1 MDYHSFLNRDY
12 KSLLEA
18 PDLAKR
24 NRFSYIHLLIIIV
37 SIAAISS
44 VLMLM
49 SDEASANRSKFS
61 HEQLSIP
68 LDRNISST
76 ETQVTIPLTIP
87 DKNIQFAPELNN
99 EAEFSWLT
107 VKVKNGDALANIF
120 RRNNLSATELHNII
134 SLGKSTRRLKSV
146 RPGDTFKFQVNEQQ
160 QLQQL
165 VYEFSPLKSLHI
177 KKQDQTFVAQIQHKD
192 IEKRTSYTVGQI
204 NSSLFEA
211 GKDAGL
217 SDNLIMEMV
226 GILGWD
232 IDFALDIRDGDQF
245 AMIYEEQFIEG
256 KKIKDGDILA
266 VEFINQG
273 KSYRALRYTDASGSS
288 DYYTPEGLSMRK
300 AFLRTPVDFRRI
312 SSRFG
317 NRRHP
322 TLNKM
327 RLHKGV
333 DYAAKSGTP
342 IKAAGDGKLIFKGT
356 KGGYGRA
363 IIIKHGGRYSTLYA
377 HMSRYKKGM
386 RAGKTVK
393 QGQIIGYV
401 GRSGRATGSHLHY
414 EFRVNGVHRNP
425 LTVRLP
431 NAAPIKKQYRNNFAQ
446 IASSLLAQLD
456 MHKQTRVALH
466 Q

>member
-24 NRFSYIHLLIIIV
+24 NRFCYIHVLIIFV

-49 SDEASANRSKFS
+49 SEEASANRNKLTQ
-61 HEQLSIP
+61 EQLASP
-68 LDRNISST
+68 FERNISSS
-76 ETQVTIPLTIP
+76 ETQVTIPLAIP
-87 DKNIQFAPELNN
+87 DNSISFTPELNN
-99 EAEFSWLT
+99 ESEYSWLT

-120 RRNNLSATELHNII
+120 KRNNLSATELHNII
-134 SLGKSTRRLKSV
+134 RLGKSTQRLKSV

-177 KKQDQTFVAQIQHKD
+177 KRQGQNFISQILHKD
-192 IEKRTSYTVGQI
+192 IEKRTTYTIGQI

-232 IDFALDIRDGDQF
+232 IDFALDIREGDQF
-245 AMIYEEQFIEG
+245 AMIYEEQFLDG
-256 KKIKDGDILA
+256 KKIKDGNILA

-273 KSYRALRYTDASGSS
+273 KNYRALRYTDASGRS

-333 DYAAKSGTP
+333 DYAAKTGTP
-342 IKAAGDGKLIFKGT
+342 IKASGDGKIIFKGT

-377 HMSRYKKGM
+377 HMSRYQKGM

-414 EFRVNGVHRNP
+414 EFRVNGAHRNP
-425 LTVRLP
+425 LTVKLP
-431 NAAPIKKQYRNNFAQ
+431 NAAPIKKQYRDNFEQ
-446 IASSLLAQLD
+446 LASSLLSQLD
-456 MHKQTRVALH
+456 MHKQTRVAMH

>member
-49 SDEASANRSKFS
+49 SQEASANRSK
-61 HEQLSIP
+61 LSQEP
-68 LDRNISST
+68 LAPLFDLNSSA
-76 ETQVTIPLTIP
+76 ENQVTIPLTVPEKTIP
-87 DKNIQFAPELNN
+87 LSTELDD
-99 EAEFSWLT
+99 EQKYSWLT
-107 VKVKNGDALANIF
+107 VKVSHGDALANIF
-120 RRNNLSATELHNII
+120 KRNHLSATELHNIMALGDNTQRLR
-134 SLGKSTRRLKSV
+134 SL
-146 RPGDTFKFQVNEQQ
+146 RPGDTFKFQIDEQQ
-160 QLQQL
+160 QLQQM
-165 VYEFSPLKSLHI
+165 VYVFSPLKSLHI
-177 KKQDQTFVAQIQHKD
+177 KRQGQDFIQQVINKD
-192 IEKRTSYTVGQI
+192 IEKRTTYTIGQI

-226 GILGWD
+226 SILGWD
-232 IDFALDIRDGDQF
+232 IDFALDIREGDQF
-245 AMIYEEQFIEG
+245 AMIYEEQFLEG

-273 KSYRALRYTDASGSS
+273 KSYRALRYTDASGYS

-317 NRRHP
+317 KRHHP

-333 DYAAKSGTP
+333 DYAANTGTP
-342 IKAAGDGKLIFKGT
+342 IKAAGDGKVIFKGT
-356 KGGYGRA
+356 KGGYGRTL
-363 IIIKHGGRYSTLYA
+363 IVKHGGRYSTLYA
-377 HMSRYKKGM
+377 HMSGYKKGIN
-386 RAGKTVK
+386 AGTTVR

-401 GRSGRATGSHLHY
+401 GQSGRATGPHLHY

-425 LTVRLP
+425 LTVQLP
-431 NAAPIKKQYRNNFAQ
+431 NAAPINAQYRDNFSQ
-446 IASSLLAQLD
+446 IASSLLSQLD
-456 MHKQTRVALH
+456 MHKQTRVAMH